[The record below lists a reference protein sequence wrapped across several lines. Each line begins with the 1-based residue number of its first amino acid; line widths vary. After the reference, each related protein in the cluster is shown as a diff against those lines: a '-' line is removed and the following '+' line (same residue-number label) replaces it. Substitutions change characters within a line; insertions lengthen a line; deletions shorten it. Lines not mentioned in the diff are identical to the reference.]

1 MAAALRIWLLG
12 RFAAQLADRPVL
24 EEAWHGGRAKA
35 VVKLL
40 ALAPGHR
47 LHREQVMDALWPDL
61 VPGAAAANLRKAVHY
76 ARRATSPQALLSR
89 GEVLVAEAWVD
100 VDAFEAAADV
110 GDAQAALDL
119 YAGELLPE
127 DRFALWAEDRRRRL
141 QERCA
146 QLLQIRACELAADG
160 EPVGAAALLERAIG
174 LDPLDEGAVGELMRC
189 YAAAGKRHL
198 ALARYGQLQA
208 RLAADLGVP
217 PGPQLQRMRAQVTS
231 AGATRRSGQTPRIA
245 TG

>member
-61 VPGAAAANLRKAVHY
+61 APGPGAANLRKAVHY
-76 ARRATSPQALLSR
+76 ARRATSPQALLSC

-127 DRFALWAEDRRRRL
+127 DRFAPWAEDCRRRL
-141 QERCA
+141 QERC
-146 QLLQIRACELAADG
+146 
-160 EPVGAAALLERAIG
+160 ER
-174 LDPLDEGAVGELMRC
+174 LC
-189 YAAAGKRHL
+189 
-198 ALARYGQLQA
+198 
-208 RLAADLGVP
+208 
-217 PGPQLQRMRAQVTS
+217 
-231 AGATRRSGQTPRIA
+231 RSGPASWPRTVNQTARRRCSNARSVSIRWTSERSA
-245 TG
+245 S